1 MVWIWLGIVIFL
13 ALIYFTRRII
23 FTSKIK
29 KFSNSSSA
37 LEADIEMI
45 EEDSFKTYA
54 DTDEEEEEIKM
65 AKEIEFGVFV
75 LLGVILLITT
85 RPYLV
90 KKLHVKESKTNL
102 DRVIGMTGIVTEKI
116 SSLNPGEVKVDG
128 KRWTAISDR
137 DIKVGSKVE
146 VLSIIGVKI
155 KVKEID

>member
-1 MVWIWLGIVIFL
+1 M
-13 ALIYFTRRII
+13 
-23 FTSKIK
+23 
-29 KFSNSSSA
+29 
-37 LEADIEMI
+37 
-45 EEDSFKTYA
+45 
-54 DTDEEEEEIKM
+54 
-65 AKEIEFGVFV
+65 FV

-128 KRWTAISDR
+128 KRWTAISDS
-137 DIKVGSKVE
+137 DIKAGSKVE